1 MTHKEK
7 LINHT
12 SLKFRSFALWET
24 VKKNETIRHRLG
36 VNSRKIHIWKD
47 EQRKESP

>member
-7 LINHT
+7 LTNQT

-24 VKKNETIRHRLG
+24 VKKKMRIQDT
-36 VNSRKIHIWKD
+36 D
-47 EQRKESP
+47 